1 MITTPNRIT
10 LAVSILLL
18 LVGGLALLAW
28 PIIFESYQLIHS
40 RTPPRPASPA
50 AGLTVVIVAAGLWT
64 VSALMDRHRVP
75 AKRKRP
81 PPGKPGGKRV
91 TLRAAQRSETR
102 RSPPV
107 NGIAGAQRKKKRRA
121 KLARPR
127 SRATR

>member
-1 MITTPNRIT
+1 VITTPNRIALT
-10 LAVSILLL
+10 VSVLLL
-18 LVGGLALLAW
+18 LAGGLGLLVW
-28 PIIFESYQLIHS
+28 PIIFESYQLIHN
-40 RTPPRPASPA
+40 RPLPRPASPA

-75 AKRKRP
+75 AERKRP
-81 PPGKPGGKRV
+81 RPGKAGGKRV

-107 NGIAGAQRKKKRRA
+107 NATAGSQRKKKRSA
-121 KLARPR
+121 KPAKRR